1 MKPRLLDLFC
11 GAGGASVGYARA
23 GFDVEGVD
31 IKPQPHYPFKF
42 YQADALEFPLE
53 GYDAYHA
60 SPPCQRYSWLT
71 ERRFRFNHPDLI
83 AHIRARLQF
92 RYELYESPY
101 VIENVLGAKNHL
113 VNPIRLCG
121 TQFGLAVYRH
131 RYFECHPE
139 LYFLMPPCNHHKNPV
154 LVSGTTRRK
163 SGRIEN
169 SVKEKR
175 EGMQIDWMTGV
186 DLDQAIPP
194 AYTEYIGKYLIKAIE
209 RGQA

>member
-1 MKPRLLDLFC
+1 MTKPKLLDLFC
-11 GAGGASVGYARA
+11 GAGGASMGYHRA
-23 GFDVEGVD
+23 GFEVEGVD
-31 IKPQPHYPFKF
+31 NKSQPHYPFKF

-60 SPPCQRYSWLT
+60 SPPCQAYSRLT
-71 ERRFRFNHPDLI
+71 EKRFRGNHPDLI

-92 RYELYESPY
+92 RYEVYKCPY
-101 VIENVLGAKNHL
+101 VIENVPDAKNRL
-113 VNPIRLCG
+113 VNPLRLCG

-139 LYFLMPPCNHHKNPV
+139 IYPLMPPCNHHKNPV

-163 SGRIEN
+163 TGRIEN
-169 SVKEKR
+169 SVQEKCK
-175 EGMQIDWMTGV
+175 GMAIDWMTGS

-194 AYTEYIGKYLIKAIE
+194 AYTEYIGKYLMKCII
-209 RGQA
+209 